1 MKKLNLLIAIFCLMI
16 SGLSLAQTSTEQFET
31 ESHGSSSFTDN
42 GVIFNI
48 ISHNAPNSLFDI
60 GNFPNTGWSG
70 TSNDNKYIDN
80 TGTGTQENANAS
92 FSIKTT
98 SNLFKVNRFWVYLSN
113 PLLNLNTTGT
123 LTITGKLSGVTKFTQ
138 TKMSGFATTLGT
150 TNGYTLIDL
159 TNLNGQNY
167 SNIIVDELRLT
178 IGGDYRYFGL
188 DAFTWVKD
196 SGIVI
201 DLDALTLTVGTQ
213 NNVSCNGGSNGSATV
228 NVSGGTAPYTYSWST
243 SSSTG
248 ATATG
253 LAAGI
258 HTVTVKDAVNATK
271 TQDFIITQPPVLTA
285 GISKT
290 DATCGESNGVASVN
304 ITGGTAP
311 YTYLWSN
318 GATTN
323 SVSNLIAG
331 SYNVTVT
338 DAEGCF
344 KVNNF
349 MINDSVISAPAI
361 KLSFSNGNTL
371 STFSVIG
378 QGIKWYATEANAIA
392 HTNPLPGSTPIV
404 NNAIYYATQTV
415 AGCESKTPLAIN
427 AYNETLNVSDV
438 SKNSAITL
446 YPNPVKEVLNLS
458 SESKI
463 NKVIISDYSGRKVL
477 DKTLS
482 GENKVNVQALV
493 KGNYLIQIFTEK
505 GVESIKFIKD

>member
-1 MKKLNLLIAIFCLMI
+1 MTKLNLLITIFFLMI
-16 SGLSLAQTSTEQFET
+16 SRLSFAQTSTEQFET
-31 ESHGSSSFTDN
+31 ESHGSPSFTDN

-48 ISHNAPNSLFDI
+48 ISHVGTFDI
-60 GNFPNTGWSG
+60 QGNYPNTGWNG
-70 TSNDNKYIDN
+70 TANDNRYIDN
-80 TGTGTQENANAS
+80 SNDTASPPS

-98 SNLFKVNRFWVYLSN
+98 SNLFKVNRFWMYLSA
-113 PLLNLNTTGT
+113 LNLDLTVAGT
-123 LTITGKLSGVTKFTQ
+123 LTITGRLSGVTKFTQ
-138 TKMSGFATTLGT
+138 TKTTGFTTSIT
-150 TNGYTLIDL
+150 PTNGYTLIDL

-167 SNIIVDELRLT
+167 SNIIIDELRITL
-178 IGGDYRYFGL
+178 GGLYRYAGF

-196 SGIVI
+196 SGIVV
-201 DLDALTLTVGTQ
+201 DPNALNVSAGTQ

-243 SSSTG
+243 NSSTG
-248 ATATG
+248 ATANG
-253 LAAGI
+253 LTAGI
-258 HTVTVKDAVNATK
+258 HTVTVKDALNVIK
-271 TQDFIITQPPVLTA
+271 TQDFIITQPTALTA

-290 DATCGESNGVASVN
+290 DATCGESNGVASVSVS
-304 ITGGTAP
+304 GGTAP

-318 GATTN
+318 GATT
-323 SVSNLIAG
+323 SSISNLAPGNYSVLI
-331 SYNVTVT
+331 T
-338 DAEGCF
+338 DANGCATSNSL
-344 KVNNF
+344 V
-349 MINDSVISAPAI
+349 INETSISAPAI
-361 KLSFSNGNTL
+361 KLSFSNGSIL
-371 STFSVIG
+371 SSFSVIG

-392 HTNPLPGSTPIV
+392 HTNPLPGSTSIV

-458 SESKI
+458 SEAKV

-477 DKTLS
+477 ERSLN
-482 GENKVNVQALV
+482 GGNKVNVQTLV